1 MVQRAAGE
9 GEETVVTTPSRT
21 VLVTGAGSGIGAAI
35 CRRLA
40 ASGTNLLVHTGSK
53 RERAEKV
60 AAECEAKGALCRV
73 ETGDLADR
81 ETPRRLVAAAVDRFG
96 GLDALIANA
105 GFADKRPL
113 GTLDDDGFARSLA
126 VITTGFFRLA
136 DAARPHL
143 LAATSGRIVAVSS
156 FVAHVFRFD
165 GEGFPA
171 SAAAKAG
178 LEGLARSLAAQF
190 APSGVTV
197 NCVVPGYVRKD
208 EGAHAALDQSGW
220 QRAIARVPLGR
231 LALPDEIAATVA
243 FLIGPDAAYITGQS
257 IHVDGGLTL

>member
-1 MVQRAAGE
+1 MI
-9 GEETVVTTPSRT
+9 VTTTART
-21 VLVTGAGSGIGAAI
+21 ILVTGAGSGIGAAI

-40 ASGTNLLVHTGSK
+40 APGINLLVHTGSK
-53 RERAEKV
+53 RERAEAV
-60 AAECEAKGALCRV
+60 AAECAAKGALCRV

-81 ETPRRLVAAAVDRFG
+81 DVPRRLVAAAIDRFG
-96 GLDALIANA
+96 GLDALVANA

-113 GTLDDDGFARSLA
+113 GTLDDDGFERSLA
-126 VITTGFFRLA
+126 VITAGFFRLA

-143 LAATSGRIVAVSS
+143 LMATSGRIVAVSS
-156 FVAHVFRFD
+156 FVAHVFRFGGD
-165 GEGFPA
+165 GFPA

-190 APSGVTV
+190 AASGVTV

-208 EGAHAALDQSGW
+208 ENAHAALDQSGW
-220 QRAIARVPLGR
+220 QRAIDRVPLGR
-231 LALPDEIAATVA
+231 LGLPDEIAALVV

>member
-1 MVQRAAGE
+1 MTAAH
-9 GEETVVTTPSRT
+9 TI
-21 VLVTGAGSGIGAAI
+21 LVTGAGSGIGAAI

-40 ASGTNLLVHTGSK
+40 SPDVALLVHTGSQ
-53 RERAEKV
+53 RTRAEAV
-60 AAECEAKGALCRV
+60 AAECVAKGARCAV
-73 ETGDLADR
+73 ETGDLADPA
-81 ETPRRLVAAAVDRFG
+81 TPRRLVAAAAERFG

-105 GFADKRPL
+105 GFADKRQL
-113 GTLDDDGFARSLA
+113 GTLDDAGFERSLA
-126 VITTGFFRLA
+126 VITAGFFRLA

-143 LAATSGRIVAVSS
+143 LAASSGRIVAVSS
-156 FVAHVFRFD
+156 FVAHVFRFG

-190 APSGVTV
+190 AAAGVTV

-208 EGAHAALDQSGW
+208 DGAHAALDPSGW
-220 QRAIARVPLGR
+220 QRAIDRVPLGR
-231 LALPDEIAATVA
+231 LGLPDEIAALVA
-243 FLIGPDAAYITGQS
+243 FLVGPDAAYITGQS

>member
-1 MVQRAAGE
+1 MIPA
-9 GEETVVTTPSRT
+9 PRT
-21 VLVTGAGSGIGAAI
+21 ILVTGAGSGIGAAI
-35 CRRLA
+35 CRRVA
-40 ASGTNLLVHTGSK
+40 ASGINLLVHTGK
-53 RERAEKV
+53 RRERAAEV
-60 AAECEAKGALCRV
+60 AADCTTKGALCQV
-73 ETGDLADR
+73 ETGDLA
-81 ETPRRLVAAAVDRFG
+81 EPATPRRLVAAAVERFG
-96 GLDALIANA
+96 GLDVLIANA

-113 GTLDDDGFARSLA
+113 GALDDAGLERSLA
-126 VITTGFFRLA
+126 VITTGFFRLC

-143 LAATSGRIVAVSS
+143 LAAHAGRVVAVSS

-190 APSGVTV
+190 AASGVTV
-197 NCVVPGYVRKD
+197 NCVVPGYTRKD
-208 EGAHAALDQSGW
+208 DGAHAALDPTGW

-231 LALPDEIAATVA
+231 LGLPDEVAALVG
-243 FLIGPDAAYITGQS
+243 FLIGPDAGYITGQS